1 METKDIMEAIDR
13 IEEKMAATSESNK
26 AELKRLGE
34 EQTKLARQLLDVQQ
48 KGVKVQE
55 AVRMKSAGE
64 MFVESENFKAMVAGR
79 AGRARFDIDEQ
90 VDTKAEAQNPITIPA
105 GGVVQAYRRPGI
117 LAGAYRPLTIES
129 LFPTIPITTN
139 AYEYVMEDET
149 KLVNGAAFV
158 PEGGQK
164 PFGSTGY
171 ALKQGTIQ
179 TIAHMARVSKQL
191 MADGPALAAYINQR
205 LVYGVDLV
213 VEDELVSGDG
223 STNHLLGI
231 FAAGQYTPHDATT
244 DDLPAKSATL
254 FDLILHAKTKVEQAF
269 FRPNVILLNPV
280 DWSRLQMEK
289 NSSGDYYLGH
299 PASIA
304 PKALW
309 GLPIWPTPAI
319 PQKKFLVGDFTQA
332 ATLWPRQ
339 GMTVEMFEQDMDNVQ
354 KNLVTIRAERRLG
367 FGVERP
373 KALCGGDLVLP
384 VSTK

>member
-1 METKDIMEAIDR
+1 
-13 IEEKMAATSESNK
+13 
-26 AELKRLGE
+26 
-34 EQTKLARQLLDVQQ
+34 
-48 KGVKVQE
+48 
-55 AVRMKSAGE
+55 
-64 MFVESENFKAMVAGR
+64 
-79 AGRARFDIDEQ
+79 
-90 VDTKAEAQNPITIPA
+90 
-105 GGVVQAYRRPGI
+105 
-117 LAGAYRPLTIES
+117 
-129 LFPTIPITTN
+129 
-139 AYEYVMEDET
+139 
-149 KLVNGAAFV
+149 
-158 PEGGQK
+158 
-164 PFGSTGY
+164 
-171 ALKQGTIQ
+171 
-179 TIAHMARVSKQL
+179 MARVSKQL

-269 FRPNVILLNPV
+269 YRPNVILLNPV

-373 KALCGGDLVLP
+373 KGRSRTSSLDEVNGDADDDRHLNGRRGSEPRGRKGAPSRGLARGR
-384 VSTK
+384 